1 MAFQLS
7 PGVLVVEKDLTNVV
21 PAVAT
26 SIGGFVGD
34 FQWGPVLEPTT
45 ISSEIE
51 LVKTFGKPNDTTFAS
66 FFSAANFLSYS
77 NNLKVVRAVGSAARN
92 AVSSGTAVAINN
104 EEAWEANYSTGS
116 GSVGEFAAKYPG
128 ALGNSLKVS
137 MCDGASYNKT
147 LTGTLTVSLS
157 GTAVTG
163 SSTAFTTEVAIGDTI
178 TTSAGVTVGVVTA
191 IASATSM
198 TITAAAVALAGV
210 AAKAKWQYAAEFDAA
225 PGTSTFA
232 SGLSGADD
240 ELHIIVIDED
250 GLISGTAGTVLEKF
264 ANVSKAA
271 DAKTPQG
278 ANNFYL
284 DVLTGSKYI
293 WWMDH
298 TTAVEAGDTAW
309 GSNAQGTTFK
319 TLTKNVSVSLSGGV
333 STSPTDAN
341 VITGYDEFANA
352 ELIDVNLL
360 VCGPHNATVATSV
373 IALAEDRK
381 DCMVFI
387 SPELADVYNNAG
399 NEATDVVAFRNT
411 LTSTSYAVLDS
422 GWKYQYDKYNDKY
435 RWVPLNAD
443 VAGLCARTDTIADP
457 WFSPG
462 GLNRGQIKNVVKL
475 AYSPDKA
482 DRDTL
487 YKKGVNP
494 VVSFPGEGTVL
505 FGDKTLLSKPSAF
518 DRINVRRLFIVLE
531 KAIATA
537 AKYQLFEFNDAFTR
551 AQFRNLVEP
560 FLRDIKGRRGV
571 YDFRVICDETNNTGD
586 VIDANQFVADIF
598 IKPARSIN
606 FITLNFVA
614 TRTGVA
620 FEEVAG
626 A

>member
-92 AVSSGTAVAINN
+92 AVASGTAVQIKNA
-104 EEAWEANYSTGS
+104 EQWEASYAS
-116 GSVGEFAAKYPG
+116 GQGAVGYFAAKYPG

-137 MCDGASYNKT
+137 MADN
-147 LTGTLTVSLS
+147 
-157 GTAVTG
+157 
-163 SSTAFTTEVAIGDTI
+163 
-178 TTSAGVTVGVVTA
+178 SAGA
-191 IASATSM
+191 F
-198 TITAAAVALAGV
+198 AG
-210 AAKAKWQYAAEFDAA
+210 WTYAAEFDYT
-225 PGTSTFA
+225 PGTSTFV
-232 SGLSGADD
+232 SGLSGSND
-240 ELHIIVIDED
+240 ELHLVVVDED
-250 GLISGTAGTVLEKF
+250 GLISGTPGTILEKYTGI
-264 ANVSKAA
+264 SKAA
-271 DAKTPQG
+271 DAKTAEG
-278 ANNFYL
+278 ASNYWQT
-284 DVLTGSKYI
+284 VLEGSKYI
-293 WWMDH
+293 WWMDNP
-298 TTAVEAGDTAW
+298 AGTNW
-309 GSNAQGTTFK
+309 GSNAAGTTFDGLG
-319 TLTKNVSVSLSGGV
+319 THSASLSGGV
-333 STSPTDAN
+333 SASPVAGD

-352 ELIDVNLL
+352 ELVDVNLL
-360 VCGPHNATVATSV
+360 VMGPHNATVASSV
-373 IALAEDRK
+373 ITIAEDRK

-399 NEATDVVAFRNT
+399 SEATDVVAFRNT